1 MFNKVV
7 LVGRLTKKP
16 ELTPTSTGTEMCRF
30 SIAINRDFSRND
42 ETDFINCV
50 CFKKTASNLV
60 NYMDKGSM
68 ILVEGSIRVSKYTTS
83 DGQNR
88 YSTDINANTVKFL
101 ERKNAARQ
109 TAENSFEIGSDNNS
123 SDGTIDIDEE
133 LRKKSVDF
141 SQINT
146 GVPGEEPTEETS
158 SEEDAIIW
166 DL

>member
-7 LVGRLTKKP
+7 LIGRLTKKP

-50 CFKKTASNLV
+50 CFKKTAANLV

-68 ILVEGSIRVSKYTTS
+68 ILVEGSIRVSKYTAS
-83 DGQNR
+83 DGQNK
-88 YSTDINANTVKFL
+88 YSTDVYANNVKFL
-101 ERKNAARQ
+101 ERKNTARQ
-109 TAENSFEIGSDNNS
+109 TTENSFETGVENNFS
-123 SDGTIDIDEE
+123 GGTIDIDEE

-146 GVPGEEPTEETS
+146 SVPGEEPTEETS
-158 SEEDAIIW
+158 SKEDAIIW